1 MEILN
6 SIYKIIYVRK
16 FLLIIYC
23 MDLYYYDEKVDK
35 ILTIYVKVIM
45 VKNISNKNL

>member
-6 SIYKIIYVRK
+6 NIYKITCVRK
-16 FLLIIYC
+16 FLLFIYF